1 MQSFQ
6 FRPRWIPGFAAA
18 LGIALFVHLGQ
29 WQAGKAE
36 LRSAEI
42 ERHEQRAK
50 LGPYRLTPELV
61 RAQDLQDAPVTVR
74 GEYEADGQFYVDNRQ
89 EEGKAGV
96 HVVTPLRIEG
106 SQTRVLVN
114 RGWIGWGPSRASLPQ
129 AQPPAGVV
137 EVSGIAAEPSRK
149 KFFLMPDH
157 EDSNPR
163 LWTRLDLERF
173 ARQHPQA
180 LQPVVVLQNPGDAS
194 DGLVRNWPAPEDR
207 VGMHRSYA
215 LQWYGMAV
223 ALFVFYC
230 AASLR
235 RRTEDESNA
244 DR

>member
-6 FRPRWIPGFAAA
+6 FRPRWIPGLATL
-18 LGIALFVHLGQ
+18 LGTALFVHLGQ
-29 WQAGKAE
+29 WQDGKAQQ
-36 LRSAEI
+36 RAAEM
-42 ERHEQRAK
+42 ERHAQRAT
-50 LGPYRLTPELV
+50 LGPYRITPELV
-61 RAQDLQDAPVTVR
+61 NAEALQDAPVSVR
-74 GEYEADGQFYVDNRQ
+74 GEYESDHQFYVDNRQ

-114 RGWIGWGPSRASLPQ
+114 RGWVGWGQSRGVLPV
-129 AQPPAGVV
+129 AQPPSGVV
-137 EVSGIAAEPSRK
+137 EVSGIAAQPSRK

-157 EDSNPR
+157 EDSNPK

-173 ARQHPQA
+173 ARSHAEA
-180 LQPVVVLQNPGDAS
+180 LQPVVVLQNPRDTN

-223 ALFVFYC
+223 ALILFFC
-230 AASLR
+230 IASLR
-235 RRTEDESNA
+235 RKTNG
-244 DR
+244 